1 VSADREDVMEIVAQ
15 AIDDGARQRRACEV
29 VGLDVRTYQRWSLQG
44 PGGEDG
50 RMGPKTEPANKLS
63 VLERQRILEVA
74 TSAKFRD
81 MSPKQIVPRLAD
93 CGEYL
98 ASESSFYRVLR
109 DSDAMTH
116 RSPARRPSAYVPRE
130 HAASGPGQVWSWDIT
145 YLRSAVRG
153 SFHFL
158 YLIEDV
164 WSRKIV
170 GWAVHD
176 EEDNEHAAVLI
187 ENATRAARINANELV
202 LHSDNGGPMK
212 GSTMLATL
220 QRLGI
225 VASFSRPSVSDDNPY
240 SEALFRTLKYRPE
253 YPQKPFA
260 SIEGARAWVSWF
272 VGWYNDE
279 HLHSAIGFVTPA
291 QRHAG
296 DDVSILAR
304 RTTVYEKARRRH
316 PGRWS
321 GGVRNWE
328 RVAVVR
334 LNPDD
339 ATTASNVGQDMAA

>member
-1 VSADREDVMEIVAQ
+1 MEIVAE
-15 AIDDGARQRRACEV
+15 AVGDGARQRRACEI
-29 VGLDVRTYQRWSLQG
+29 VGLDVRTYQRWSVRG
-44 PGGEDG
+44 PGEDG
-50 RMGPKTEPANKLS
+50 RMGPNTEPANKLN
-63 VLERQRILEVA
+63 VLERARILEAA
-74 TSAKFRD
+74 TSTRFRD
-81 MSPKQIVPRLAD
+81 MSPKQIVPHLAD
-93 CGEYL
+93 SGQYL
-98 ASESSFYRVLR
+98 GSESSFYRVLR
-109 DSDAMTH
+109 AHDAMTH
-116 RSPARRPSAYVPRE
+116 RSPARRPTSNGPRE
-130 HAASGPGQVWSWDIT
+130 HAATGPGQVWSWDIT

-153 SFHFL
+153 SFHYL

-176 EEDNEHAAVLI
+176 EEDMEHAAALI
-187 ENATRAARINANELV
+187 TSASASTQADARNLV

-240 SEALFRTLKYRPE
+240 SESLFRTLKYRPE
-253 YPQKPFA
+253 YPQKPFV
-260 SIEGARAWVSWF
+260 SIHAARAWVAWF

-296 DDVSILAR
+296 DDVSILER
-304 RTTVYEKARRRH
+304 RKAVYEKARRRH

-321 GGVRNWE
+321 GEARNWNRIE
-328 RVAVVR
+328 VVK
-334 LNPDD
+334 LNPRD
-339 ATTASNVGQDMAA
+339 AAVATNAGQDMAA

>member
-1 VSADREDVMEIVAQ
+1 MALIGQ
-15 AIDDGARQRRACEV
+15 ATQDGARQRLACEI
-29 VGLDVRTYQRWSLQG
+29 VGLDQRTYQRWAGQKF
-44 PGGEDG
+44 GEDR
-50 RMGPKTEPANKLS
+50 RMGPKTEPANKLTT
-63 VLERQRILEVA
+63 VEREKILKVA
-74 TSAKFRD
+74 TCVQFRD
-81 MSPKQIVPRLAD
+81 MSPKQIVPHLAD
-93 CGEYL
+93 SGDYL

-109 DSDAMTH
+109 ESDAMTH
-116 RSPARRPSAYVPRE
+116 RSPARPPRMNAVRE
-130 HAASGPGQVWSWDIT
+130 HVATGPGQVWSWDIT

-153 SFHFL
+153 AFHYL

-187 ENATRAARINANELV
+187 ENATSKARVNAKNLV

-253 YPQKPFA
+253 YPQRPFA
-260 SIEGARAWVSWF
+260 SLEEAIGWVGWF
-272 VGWYNDE
+272 VGWYNDK

-291 QRHAG
+291 QRHVG
-296 DDVSILAR
+296 DDVAILAQ
-304 RTTVYEKARRRH
+304 RTVVYERARERH
-316 PGRWS
+316 PSRWS
-321 GGVRNWE
+321 GRVRNWE
-328 RVAVVR
+328 RTEVVR
-334 LNPDD
+334 LNPRE
-339 ATTASNVGQDMAA
+339 AEAVPRTAQDMAA

>member
-1 VSADREDVMEIVAQ
+1 VSADRQDVIAIVTE
-15 AIDDGARQRRACEV
+15 AIDDGARQRRACEI
-29 VGLDVRTYQRWSLQG
+29 VGLDVRTYQRWSVQG
-44 PGGEDG
+44 PGEDG
-50 RMGPKTEPANKLS
+50 RTGPNTEPANKLT
-63 VLERQRILEVA
+63 VLERQRILEVT
-74 TSAKFRD
+74 TSTRFRD
-81 MSPKQIVPRLAD
+81 MSPKQIVPHLAD
-93 CGEYL
+93 RGEYL
-98 ASESSFYRVLR
+98 GSESSFYRVLR
-109 DSDAMTH
+109 DHDAMTY
-116 RSPARRPSAYVPRE
+116 RSPAKRPSTSAPRE
-130 HAASGPGQVWSWDIT
+130 HVATGPGQVWSWDIT
-145 YLRSAVRG
+145 YLRSSVRG
-153 SFHFL
+153 AFHYL

-176 EEDNEHAAVLI
+176 EEAMEHAAVLI
-187 ENATRAARINANELV
+187 DATTTASRVNARKLV

-260 SIEGARAWVSWF
+260 SIEAAQAWVAWF

-291 QRHAG
+291 QRHVG
-296 DDVSILAR
+296 DDESILAN

-321 GGVRNWE
+321 GEVRNWK
-328 RVAVVR
+328 RVTVVK
-334 LNPDD
+334 LNPSD
-339 ATTASNVGQDMAA
+339 AAAAPTAAQDIAA

>member
-1 VSADREDVMEIVAQ
+1 MSSDREDVMEIVAQ
-15 AIDDGARQRRACEV
+15 AVSDGARQRRACEI
-29 VGLDVRTYQRWSLQG
+29 VGLDVRTYQRWSVKG
-44 PGGEDG
+44 PGEDG
-50 RMGPKTEPANKLS
+50 RMGPKTEPANKLTG
-63 VLERQRILEVA
+63 LERARILEAA
-74 TSAKFRD
+74 TCMRFRD
-81 MSPKQIVPRLAD
+81 MSPKQIVPHLAD
-93 CGEYL
+93 RGEYL
-98 ASESSFYRVLR
+98 GSESSFYRVLR
-109 DSDAMTH
+109 DHGAMVH
-116 RSPARRPSAYVPRE
+116 RSPARRPTANAPRE
-130 HAASGPGQVWSWDIT
+130 HSATGAGQVWSWDIT
-145 YLRSAVRG
+145 YLRGAVRG
-153 SFHFL
+153 SFHYL

-176 EEDNEHAAVLI
+176 EEDMEHAAALI
-187 ENATRAARINANELV
+187 TAATSAARIDTRKLV

-260 SIEGARAWVSWF
+260 SLDDARVWVSWF

-296 DDVSILAR
+296 DDVSILER
-304 RTTVYEKARRRH
+304 RTAVYEKARRRH

-321 GGVRNWE
+321 GEVRNWE

-334 LNPDD
+334 LNPKAAAV
-339 ATTASNVGQDMAA
+339 ATDVAQDIAA

>member
-1 VSADREDVMEIVAQ
+1 
-15 AIDDGARQRRACEV
+15 
-29 VGLDVRTYQRWSLQG
+29 VRTYQRWSVQG
-44 PGGEDG
+44 PGEDR
-50 RMGPKTEPANKLS
+50 RMGPKTEPANKLNA
-63 VLERQRILEVA
+63 LERQRIIEVA
-74 TSAKFRD
+74 TSTQFRD
-81 MSPKQIVPRLAD
+81 MSPKQIVPHLAD
-93 CGEYL
+93 LGEYFG
-98 ASESSFYRVLR
+98 SESSFYRVLR
-109 DSDAMTH
+109 DLGAMTH
-116 RSPARRPSAYVPRE
+116 RSPARRPTAKAPRE
-130 HAASGPGQVWSWDIT
+130 HAATGPGQVWSWDIT

-153 SFHFL
+153 AFHYL
-158 YLIEDV
+158 YLIEDI

-176 EEDNEHAAVLI
+176 EEDMEHAAALI
-187 ENATRAARINANELV
+187 TAATASTRVDARNLV

-240 SEALFRTLKYRPE
+240 SESLFRTLKYRPE

-260 SIEGARAWVSWF
+260 SIDEARAWVSWF

-296 DDVSILAR
+296 DDVPILER
-304 RTTVYEKARRRH
+304 RTAVYEKARRRH

-321 GGVRNWE
+321 GEVRNWE
-328 RVAVVR
+328 RVAVVK
-334 LNPDD
+334 LNPRD
-339 ATTASNVGQDMAA
+339 APVAANPVQDMAA